1 MPSVAEVQI
10 KATGSQQVVT
20 AFNSVGSAA
29 QTSATKVQQNSTAI
43 GSVGKGMKSATAGIG
58 QVTTAFATLS
68 LSIVSTYRAYRDLTD
83 AQIAVDRANLRVKKT
98 TEAIR
103 KTEAEVAKLKK
114 EGVPATQKL
123 KDAENKLTLQREQL
137 GVQTDVAKE
146 AQERFND
153 TQQNFYLSIAPFAIS
168 TLATLSSAF
177 SGFKGMLT
185 GGGGLLGGLGPI
197 ALILGGISLAI
208 LAFKT
213 NFLGLRDAVGGVID
227 WIKERFGLW
236 KDTIEKVFNL
246 IKSGQWEGAFAL
258 IAEAAKKFW
267 EDLKKSVPFFG
278 EVDSLIQKIRGGN
291 WKGAF
296 LQIWKAAVDVWNTIK
311 TAVPLFGDIEKFIL
325 SISQGKWAD
334 AFNAIKKGITDS
346 GIQAALDSI
355 LGKDW
360 TTKAIEGL
368 TALPPMI
375 SNLAAQA
382 KIAAKTGDWKGVGV
396 AINTGITEGLNAT
409 GGQTIIDTMLKTGI
423 GPAAILAAWKDPKQ
437 RQYWYGI
444 GQATVDGIGEALGAV
459 ASFLDPYIAKLI
471 TTIFDPTTWTTLL
484 SAAST
489 TATDI
494 GTAIIT
500 TLGSGLSS
508 ASADPAALVTYFTDI
523 GTNIWTGITDWMTK
537 NAPETT
543 AAITNLVSS
552 FTTSINNA
560 AIDFQNAGREV
571 WNSFVKG
578 WKDGMVTWTKT
589 PLFDFTPFSKQIKDA
604 VNSPEFKKAGE
615 IPLIPKV
622 DMKPAKETV
631 KKGTDTISKL
641 KPVIKIDANM
651 AAAYAK
657 WNAFANKVRMTTLQ
671 VKIAGTSVN
680 MRTGS
685 QAGAYGGP
693 KQHGYQSTVKRP
705 TLFMAG
711 EGGRPEDVTVR
722 PRGSVQRGG
731 SVGGGGFNGT
741 INVYVDGVLRP
752 ARYDMGARK

>member
-1 MPSVAEVQI
+1 MPSVAEVQF

-236 KDTIEKVFNL
+236 KQAIEDVFSFIQKGEWDMAFNR
-246 IKSGQWEGAFAL
+246 IKDV
-258 IAEAAKKFW
+258 AAKFW
-267 EDLKKSVPFFG
+267 ADLVKTVPLFG
-278 EVDSLIQKIRGGN
+278 EVDSLVQKIMHGN

-311 TAVPLFGDIEKFIL
+311 TAVPFLGDVEKFITGL
-325 SISQGKWAD
+325 AQGKWSQVFD
-334 AFNAIKKGITDS
+334 AIKSAYTTS
-346 GIQAALDSI
+346 GLKAVIDSI
-355 LGKDW
+355 LGENW
-360 TTKAIEGL
+360 ITNVTTRLQSIPQIIKSAG
-368 TALPPMI
+368 
-375 SNLAAQA
+375 NLALDEA
-382 KIAAKTGDWKGVGV
+382 KKGNWKGVGA
-396 AINTGITEGLNAT
+396 AINEGITGALTAS
-409 GGQTIIDTMLKTGI
+409 GGQAIIDTMLKTGI
-423 GPAAILAAWKDPKQ
+423 GPAAILQAWKDPKQ
-437 RQYWYGI
+437 RLYWYGI
-444 GQATVDGIGEALGAV
+444 GQATITGIGEALAAV

-471 TTIFDPTTWTTLL
+471 TTIFNPTTWTTLL

-500 TLGSGLSS
+500 TLGSGISS

-523 GTNIWTGITDWMTK
+523 GTNIWNGITDWMTK

-560 AIDFQNAGREV
+560 AIDFQNAGRET

-671 VKIAGTSVN
+671 VKIAGTSAN
-680 MRTGS
+680 IRTGS

-731 SVGGGGFNGT
+731 SAGGGGFNGT